1 MNKKWNTILIISLVV
16 ILAGYLVIDMTMKRN
31 RVPANQSSDA
41 SREYEDQWEVV
52 NTFKPE
58 AGKLKAVTVSD
69 NGNLILG
76 GDSYIAAFTPAF
88 EPVWNLKTDLPVTS
102 VTTSG
107 DTIFASTMETI
118 LMVSDKGDPMAEWGP
133 FEDRAIITS
142 VSANNGFIVFADA
155 GNRVVI
161 VLDKDGN
168 FKKIIGNTGEPFIVP
183 SPYFDV
189 AVAED
194 NIIYVSNPGNSRV
207 DLRDMEGTLVGQFGD
222 PGIEPDEFSGCCN
235 PANFVIVPGGF
246 ITAEKGINRIKKL
259 GKNGEF
265 IELVSSDNKFKPSIP
280 LDVASLDGITIYGA
294 NPADSKLYVFKEKQ

>member
-1 MNKKWNTILIISLVV
+1 MNRKWNTILIVSLVV

-31 RVPANQSSDA
+31 KVPVNSARDESPGN
-41 SREYEDQWEVV
+41 EDVWEVV
-52 NTFKPE
+52 KTFKPD

-69 NGNLILG
+69 NGNIILG
-76 GDSYIAAFTPAF
+76 GDSYIAAYNPAL
-88 EPVWNLKTDLPVTS
+88 EPIWTLRTDHPVTS
-102 VTTSG
+102 VTSYG

-118 LMVSDKGDPMAEWGP
+118 LEVSGKGDLMAEWGP
-133 FEDRAIITS
+133 FEDKAIITS
-142 VSANNGFIVFADA
+142 VSANKDYVVFADA

-161 VLDKDGN
+161 VLDKSGN
-168 FKKIIGNTGEPFIVP
+168 FRKIIGNTGEPFIVP

-207 DLRDMEGTLVGQFGD
+207 DKRDLEGTLVGQFGD

-235 PANFVIVPGGF
+235 PANFVIIPGGF

-259 GKNGEF
+259 GENGEF
-265 IELVSSDNKFKPSIP
+265 IELVSSVNNFKPSIP
-280 LDVASLDGITIYGA
+280 LDIASHDGLTIYGA
-294 NPADSKLYVFKEKQ
+294 NPADSRLYVFKEKQ